1 MIRFVRYIAL
11 NSAYPSPPH
20 PVPGAEVRLALM
32 PSSSTANLGRWHIP
46 FFIKAATFLWL
57 GLMLLSLSVVAAAR
71 SRTMP
76 KIEAPAQEFLPG
88 SEIHQI
94 CSDPNWTCNHPVV
107 IGMSGLIRM
116 SGRGIDV
123 YYRLSTNKIIRT
135 IITTYSYEIGE
146 LIIAWGFPTGFYQSG
161 TSIIVSWEKRSAS
174 LDTASFNPKSR
185 IQSIVYDLDAIQ
197 RPRWR
202 GWFGKRR
209 D

>member
-1 MIRFVRYIAL
+1 MIRFVRYIVL

-20 PVPGAEVRLALM
+20 PVPGADVRLGPM
-32 PSSSTANLGRWHIP
+32 PSSSTAIIGRWHTP
-46 FFIKAATFLWL
+46 FVSKVATFLWL
-57 GLMLLSLSVVAAAR
+57 GLMLLSLGVVAAAR
-71 SRTMP
+71 SRTRP
-76 KIEAPAQEFLPG
+76 EIEAPAREFLPG

-94 CSDPNWTCNHPVV
+94 CSDPNWDCKHPVV
-107 IGMSGLIRM
+107 IGMSGLIRL
-116 SGRGIDV
+116 SDRGIDV
-123 YYRLSTNKIIRT
+123 YYELNTNKIIRT

-161 TSIIVSWEKRSAS
+161 TSIIVSWGKRSAF
-174 LDTASFNPKSR
+174 LETASFNPKSR

-202 GWFGKRR
+202 GWFGNST